1 MTYKIPPYFS
11 EKKKQ
16 IALLIDPDK
25 HTEDS
30 LSKLLDVAKQ
40 AQVNLIF
47 VGGSLLSKPIA
58 PVIAACKAKVQL
70 PVIIFP
76 GNALQVSPDAD
87 ALLFLT
93 LVSGRNPEFL
103 IGQQVQAA
111 PIIQKYN
118 LATIPTAYILIE
130 GGNVTSVEYISNT
143 KPIPRRKTDI
153 AAATAL
159 AAKYMGMQVVYL
171 EAGSGARNS
180 VPQEIIKAVKQTS
193 QLITIVGGGIR
204 NKESARNA
212 FDAGADIVVIGSVAE
227 ENSAALLEICSLV
240 K

>member
-1 MTYKIPPYFS
+1 MTYKIPSYIS

-30 LSKLLDVAKQ
+30 LSKLLEIAKQ
-40 AQVNLIF
+40 AQVDLIF

-58 PVIAACKAKVQL
+58 PVITACKEKTQL
-70 PVIIFP
+70 PTIIFP
-76 GNALQVSPDAD
+76 GNALQVSPEAD

-103 IGQQVQAA
+103 IGQQIQAA
-111 PIIQKYN
+111 PVIQKYN
-118 LATIPTAYILIE
+118 LTTIPTAYILID

-143 KPIPRRKTDI
+143 KPIPRSKTDI
-153 AAATAL
+153 ATATAL
-159 AAKYMGMQVVYL
+159 AAKYMGMQAVYL
-171 EAGSGARNS
+171 EAGSGAQNP
-180 VPQEIIKAVKQTS
+180 VPQEITKAVKQTS

-204 NKESARNA
+204 NEEAARKA

-227 ENSAALLEICSLV
+227 ENPKALFEICSLV